1 MVDGDIDLS
10 ERSAKRELSL
20 SNLRTLSHVIYYTVG
35 GLSKLGFDSEAFLEK
50 AIRAAILA

>member
-1 MVDGDIDLS
+1 MDGDIDLS
-10 ERSAKRELSL
+10 ERSAKRQLSL